1 VTYVLSAGSA
11 RECPEGIRAEIALSG
26 RSNVGKSS
34 LVNSLLGRKAL
45 ALVSNTPGKTQRLHY
60 FLVNEQFHLV
70 DLPGYGYA
78 KAPAKVRNQW
88 AQMMQDYLRTRRQL
102 TAVVQLVDSRH
113 LPSREDREM
122 VQWLREAKMPFCLV
136 ATKIDKLSQTKR
148 QPAQRAITGAL
159 KLPAAQPVVPYSS
172 NTGEGRDALRA
183 WIAHAL
189 ETATGQR

>member
-1 VTYVLSAGSA
+1 VLSAGSA
-11 RECPEGIRAEIALSG
+11 RECPEGTRAEIALSG

-60 FLVNEQFHLV
+60 FLVNGQFHLV

-78 KAPAKVRNQW
+78 KAPATVRNQW

-113 LPSREDREM
+113 LPSREDQEM
-122 VQWLREAKMPFCLV
+122 VQ
-136 ATKIDKLSQTKR
+136 
-148 QPAQRAITGAL
+148 
-159 KLPAAQPVVPYSS
+159 
-172 NTGEGRDALRA
+172 
-183 WIAHAL
+183 
-189 ETATGQR
+189 